1 MAQES
6 SYKSAYFDNFKDFAD
21 KHTVPLR
28 ESEPLNFNFNSAVY
42 LDNNDEV
49 NNNKA
54 KYAVQGSN
62 PIRMLR
68 KLIKELKGAND
79 ELFAKI
85 NYNMSRYYTD
95 TIESVHLQETL
106 LLETKIWQLVT
117 EWTTADYI
125 YFQSKNEPKVEED
138 ERTPLTLLS
147 EIVKEDHELL
157 SCYFLIKWLENIY
170 QLELRVPS
178 SLKQI
183 EDDKEDFIN
192 FLNKLDLNV
201 NNEVSKFLFQW
212 IRSGKLRWV
221 WLNFEINLTL
231 LCLELIKLNLISQR

>member
-1 MAQES
+1 MV
-6 SYKSAYFDNFKDFAD
+6 F
-21 KHTVPLR
+21 
-28 ESEPLNFNFNSAVY
+28 

-117 EWTTADYI
+117 E
-125 YFQSKNEPKVEED
+125 
-138 ERTPLTLLS
+138 
-147 EIVKEDHELL
+147 
-157 SCYFLIKWLENIY
+157 
-170 QLELRVPS
+170 
-178 SLKQI
+178 
-183 EDDKEDFIN
+183 
-192 FLNKLDLNV
+192 
-201 NNEVSKFLFQW
+201 
-212 IRSGKLRWV
+212 
-221 WLNFEINLTL
+221 
-231 LCLELIKLNLISQR
+231 